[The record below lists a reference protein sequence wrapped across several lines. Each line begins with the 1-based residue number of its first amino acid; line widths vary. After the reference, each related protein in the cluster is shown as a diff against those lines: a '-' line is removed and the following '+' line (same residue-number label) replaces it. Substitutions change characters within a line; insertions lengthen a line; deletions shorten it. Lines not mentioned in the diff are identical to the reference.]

1 MTTHQPWD
9 VLSTTELL
17 DRQPWLRVI
26 AEHVRLPNGVEIPD
40 FYRIEMLEFVKVC
53 AVCEDGRVPM
63 VQHYKNGPRMVS
75 TELPAGYIDA
85 GETPGDA
92 ARREL
97 REETGIEART
107 WRYLGRYFLDG
118 NRGCGAAHVFLA
130 LDARVVAEPQYEDSE
145 LITLRWFD
153 LDALR
158 AAWLAGEFKNVA
170 TVAAVGL
177 ALGVLAQIEQQG
189 G

>member
-1 MTTHQPWD
+1 MTTHHPWTI
-9 VLSTTELL
+9 LSSTILL
-17 DRQPWLRVI
+17 DRAPWLRVV

-40 FYRIEMLEFVKVC
+40 FHRIEMREFVKVF
-53 AVCEDGRVPM
+53 AVCTDGRVPM
-63 VQHYKNGPRMVS
+63 VQHYKHGPRMVS
-75 TELPAGYIDA
+75 TELPAGYIEA
-85 GETPGDA
+85 GEAPLAA

-97 REETGIEART
+97 REETGIEAIT
-107 WRYLGRYFLDG
+107 WHSLGRYFLDG
-118 NRGCGAAHVFLA
+118 NRGCGASYIYLA
-130 LDARVVAEPQYEDSE
+130 LDAQIVAEPEFEDAE

-158 AAWLAGEFKNVA
+158 AAWLAGEYKNIA

-177 ALGVLAQIEQQG
+177 ALGALAQMNGQG